1 MKSLKALKNRSAEA
15 RGIKA
20 SALAAL
26 GASVLLIGAM
36 LSACGSS
43 GETKVDAP
51 KLDDAG
57 AREVL
62 TALLPDAE
70 ELTEV
75 IWGDGLPVDD
85 EELLESVSGAQYR
98 PISADSAIIRAR
110 SR

>member
-1 MKSLKALKNRSAEA
+1 MKSLKALKNRSAGA

-57 AREVL
+57 AR
-62 TALLPDAE
+62 
-70 ELTEV
+70 
-75 IWGDGLPVDD
+75 
-85 EELLESVSGAQYR
+85 
-98 PISADSAIIRAR
+98 
-110 SR
+110 

>member
-43 GETKVDAP
+43 GET
-51 KLDDAG
+51 
-57 AREVL
+57 
-62 TALLPDAE
+62 
-70 ELTEV
+70 
-75 IWGDGLPVDD
+75 
-85 EELLESVSGAQYR
+85 
-98 PISADSAIIRAR
+98 R
-110 SR
+110 SMRRSSTTRVRVRYSPPCCRMPRS